1 MEGRKAKKR
10 KSVGV
15 SVGVGEKDDNGND
28 DADDTNDAARGSD
41 ERRVQR
47 VVVWRINGE
56 HSR

>member
-1 MEGRKAKKR
+1 MEGRKAKK
-10 KSVGV
+10 SVG
-15 SVGVGEKDDNGND
+15 VGVGEKDDNGND
-28 DADDTNDAARGSD
+28 DADDTNDAARGSG